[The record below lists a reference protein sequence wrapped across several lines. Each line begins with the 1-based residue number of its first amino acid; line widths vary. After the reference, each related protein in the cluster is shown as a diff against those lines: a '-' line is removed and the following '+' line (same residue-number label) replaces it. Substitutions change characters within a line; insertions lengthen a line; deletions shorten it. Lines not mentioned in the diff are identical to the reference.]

1 MGRDLLTLAISQNNH
16 LDYILICHDQLKS
29 RLLSIELHRNE
40 IESNGVIYFD
50 LGAITEVEDL
60 REVDIS
66 YPVGEKKLKGRFSRE
81 QLKKFFER
89 EKVNIE
95 AFKLNKNI
103 EKYSIIKISSIED
116 FYIKNHKLRLKFWTS
131 GVRNDYLI
139 KDDRWVTYY
148 QNNRTN
154 SELEKKFNN
163 YKKLFN
169 HKQKSAFAILYKF
182 QEYDAVWIA
191 GLHLL

>member
-1 MGRDLLTLAISQNNH
+1 MGRDLLTLAISQYNNH
-16 LDYILICHDQLKS
+16 EYILICYDQLKI

-40 IESNGVIYFD
+40 IESNGDIYFD
-50 LGAITEVEDL
+50 LGSVTEVEDL

-66 YPVGEKKLKGRFSRE
+66 YPVGEKKLKSRFTRE

-103 EKYSIIKISSIED
+103 EKYAIIKISLVED
-116 FYIKNHKLRLKFWTS
+116 FYIKDHKLRLKFWTS
-131 GVRNDYLI
+131 GVRNDYLV
-139 KDDRWVTYY
+139 KDDRWVNYY
-148 QNNRTN
+148 QNNCTN
-154 SELEKKFNN
+154 SEFLKKLNN
-163 YKKLFN
+163 YKNLFN
-169 HKQKSAFAILYKF
+169 HKQRSAFAILYKF
-182 QEYDAVWIA
+182 QDYDAVWIA